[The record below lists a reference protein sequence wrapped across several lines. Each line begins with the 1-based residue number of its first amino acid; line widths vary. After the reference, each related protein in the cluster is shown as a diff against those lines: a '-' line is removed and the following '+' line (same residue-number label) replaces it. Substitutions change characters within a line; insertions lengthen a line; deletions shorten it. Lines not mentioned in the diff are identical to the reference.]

1 LLQVPTASASADW
14 AARQGAKVLDCAA
27 SLVRRYARSP
37 DQCDLLNSALL
48 DLRATLSRHELFGP
62 VHLPLAIYRG
72 LGGDEEAA
80 MPLAAAMSLLSLGV
94 HLHDDVADNGLAAHW
109 AGYRLSEV
117 NLAATTLCAALP
129 QCVIADLDVPPAR
142 RAAIQRT
149 VANALL
155 GMASGQQRDL
165 ALAGSPHIDAAEA
178 EAIAVAKT
186 GEELVLCIVPA
197 AQLFGATPQVVE
209 LYEGLAKALGTGG
222 GLASDCYDLFTSPRS
237 QDLANGVRTLPI
249 ALHLDTLADAE
260 REGFLTLLDQA
271 RRDEDAQ
278 TVVRQR
284 LVASGALRHCAV
296 IIEIERQRA
305 LQLLAEAAPLEPA
318 RSLLQAKIDEMSFF
332 VPASELAGG
341 VALAR

>member
-1 LLQVPTASASADW
+1 
-14 AARQGAKVLDCAA
+14 
-27 SLVRRYARSP
+27 
-37 DQCDLLNSALL
+37 
-48 DLRATLSRHELFGP
+48 
-62 VHLPLAIYRG
+62 
-72 LGGDEEAA
+72 
-80 MPLAAAMSLLSLGV
+80 MSLLSLGV

-197 AQLFGATPQVVE
+197 AQLFGATPVSTTAGNIELWTRQVAA
-209 LYEGLAKALGTGG
+209 G
-222 GLASDCYDLFTSPRS
+222 S
-237 QDLANGVRTLPI
+237 Q
-249 ALHLDTLADAE
+249 
-260 REGFLTLLDQA
+260 
-271 RRDEDAQ
+271 
-278 TVVRQR
+278 
-284 LVASGALRHCAV
+284 
-296 IIEIERQRA
+296 
-305 LQLLAEAAPLEPA
+305 LQLPVLFAGAAA
-318 RSLLQAKIDEMSFF
+318 QMDQQRRQS
-332 VPASELAGG
+332 G
-341 VALAR
+341 V